1 MELIEMNWM
10 FAYCNPQ
17 IIDYEMESDLNK
29 QSKRFNE
36 VAVLMDEF

>member
-1 MELIEMNWM
+1 MF

-29 QSKRFNE
+29 QSKGFNE